1 MKKAL
6 FLVLTFILIFSSL
19 FCLSACGGS
28 KKVEVYLF
36 DTEENRSWQ
45 YSEKVT
51 FNLGEKSGE
60 DKNIYAY
67 FRENARKVKIK
78 EEKLLRAEYFFRTTV
93 YVDTDILDKTFD
105 DQSLKTFVDE
115 TKKLLDAAPQK
126 EKADVF
132 NRAVIRRLNLTGRI
146 LSDARQGVLYRNY
159 YYLPL
164 KNVDDKFTLMSK
176 VDDVREYYPEL
187 CEIEYLISLSES
199 PVVKKITFD
208 CFDEKKSEIKSPQR
222 PYVYKTND
230 KKFYREMRN
239 AETGDGAF
247 FNPAIH
253 LRAFLWKTALGDM
266 ELESRLGL
274 NEKRLSLEEYLNYV
288 ETHVESSFKCV
299 LVINSYMFNDSF
311 DASGLTQD
319 EKALFEELRVCFG
332 QSDFLAIGAKIL
344 KFLGLEG
351 QFLVMKIPALNSY
364 VYSLDC
370 IWQGHRGVFD
380 KFERIEKCG
389 GTQLI
394 SKIVLS

>member
-6 FLVLTFILIFSSL
+6 LSVLTFILIFSSL

-146 LSDARQGVLYRNY
+146 LSDAQQGVLYRNY

-164 KNVDDKFTLMSK
+164 KNVDDKITLMSK

-187 CEIEYLISLSES
+187 GEIEYLISLSES

-208 CFDEKKSEIKSPQR
+208 CFDEKKERNK
-222 PYVYKTND
+222 VTAKTV
-230 KKFYREMRN
+230 
-239 AETGDGAF
+239 
-247 FNPAIH
+247 
-253 LRAFLWKTALGDM
+253 
-266 ELESRLGL
+266 RLQ
-274 NEKRLSLEEYLNYV
+274 NKR
-288 ETHVESSFKCV
+288 
-299 LVINSYMFNDSF
+299 
-311 DASGLTQD
+311 
-319 EKALFEELRVCFG
+319 
-332 QSDFLAIGAKIL
+332 
-344 KFLGLEG
+344 
-351 QFLVMKIPALNSY
+351 
-364 VYSLDC
+364 
-370 IWQGHRGVFD
+370 
-380 KFERIEKCG
+380 
-389 GTQLI
+389 
-394 SKIVLS
+394 

>member
-6 FLVLTFILIFSSL
+6 FLALSFILIFSSL
-19 FCLSACGGS
+19 FCLSACGGN

-36 DTEENRSWQ
+36 DTGENRSWL

-105 DQSLKTFVDE
+105 DQSLNAFVDD
-115 TKKLLDAAPQK
+115 TKRLLGAAPQE

-132 NRAVIRRLNLTGRI
+132 NRAAIRGLNLTGRI
-146 LSDARQGVLYRNY
+146 LSDAQQGVLYRNY

-164 KNVDDKFTLMSK
+164 KDNDDKFSLMSK

-187 CEIEYLISLSES
+187 SEIEYLISLSEN

-222 PYVYKTND
+222 PYVYKSND

-253 LRAFLWKTALGDM
+253 LKAFLWKTTLGGI

-274 NEKRLSLEEYLNYV
+274 N
-288 ETHVESSFKCV
+288 
-299 LVINSYMFNDSF
+299 
-311 DASGLTQD
+311 
-319 EKALFEELRVCFG
+319 
-332 QSDFLAIGAKIL
+332 
-344 KFLGLEG
+344 
-351 QFLVMKIPALNSY
+351 
-364 VYSLDC
+364 
-370 IWQGHRGVFD
+370 
-380 KFERIEKCG
+380 
-389 GTQLI
+389 
-394 SKIVLS
+394 